1 MVGALKKNAPDWPV
15 FYHSLSLAGLTG
27 SSQSEY
33 VRSFVNVAQDEVG
46 ARCVVFN
53 FRGRGGLTLKSPR
66 TYCAANSE
74 DLSEIID
81 HVREKY
87 PQAPLIAVGV
97 SLGRNK

>member
-1 MVGALKKNAPDWPV
+1 M
-15 FYHSLSLAGLTG
+15 
-27 SSQSEY
+27 
-33 VRSFVNVAQDEVG
+33 NVAQDEVG